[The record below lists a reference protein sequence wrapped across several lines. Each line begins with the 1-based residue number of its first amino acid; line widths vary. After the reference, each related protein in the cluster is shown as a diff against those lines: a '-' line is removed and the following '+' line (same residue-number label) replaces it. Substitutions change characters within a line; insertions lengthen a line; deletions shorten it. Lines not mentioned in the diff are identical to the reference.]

1 MENGLQVL
9 YEMKNDN
16 HDLPM
21 HKDYIFARL
30 TQIVENYKLIHLP
43 RYMDRMHNNI
53 IGEKFFDNYSLADGI
68 SVMSSDGRTF
78 DFKYINSGILNSN
91 IRKASQKAD
100 VSVIVVDAKR
110 NSIIRNLE
118 NKNLNENKEIV
129 VYKINREKDIKD
141 IYIKKANSE
150 KLALGAKIT
159 GSQPDTLESRYPSM
173 G

>member
-1 MENGLQVL
+1 
-9 YEMKNDN
+9 
-16 HDLPM
+16 
-21 HKDYIFARL
+21 
-30 TQIVENYKLIHLP
+30 
-43 RYMDRMHNNI
+43 
-53 IGEKFFDNYSLADGI
+53 
-68 SVMSSDGRTF
+68 MSSDGRTF

-129 VYKINREKDIKD
+129 VFKINREKDIKD

-159 GSQPDTLESRYPSM
+159 GSQPDTLESRYPFKPKYPLNVKH
-173 G
+173 